1 MTENEMLQAIYS
13 DMQNMKNDMQ
23 NMKSDMKEMKTDMQN
38 MKTDMQNMKS
48 DMKEMKTDMQG
59 MKTDMQGMKT
69 DMQGMK
75 TDIQD
80 LRGRV
85 SGIEMT
91 LENETNRNIR
101 IIAEGHADL
110 CRKLDEALKVENEK
124 ELLLV
129 RTNIMENDIRKIKD
143 KLEIA

>member
-23 NMKSDMKEMKTDMQN
+23 NMKADMQGVKAD
-38 MKTDMQNMKS
+38 MQGVKADMQNMKS
-48 DMKEMKTDMQG
+48 DMKKMKTDMQG

-75 TDIQD
+75 TYIQD

>member
-1 MTENEMLQAIYS
+1 MTENEMLQAIYL
-13 DMQNMKNDMQ
+13 DMQD
-23 NMKSDMKEMKTDMQN
+23 
-38 MKTDMQNMKS
+38 
-48 DMKEMKTDMQG
+48 
-59 MKTDMQGMKT
+59 
-69 DMQGMK
+69 MK

-80 LRGRV
+80 MKTDMQDIKTDIRDLKSRV
-85 SGIEMT
+85 SSIEMT

-110 CRKLDEALKVENEK
+110 SRALKVESEK

>member
-1 MTENEMLQAIYS
+1 MTENEMLQAIYL
-13 DMQNMKNDMQ
+13 DMQD
-23 NMKSDMKEMKTDMQN
+23 
-38 MKTDMQNMKS
+38 
-48 DMKEMKTDMQG
+48 
-59 MKTDMQGMKT
+59 
-69 DMQGMK
+69 MK
-75 TDIQD
+75 TDIRD
-80 LRGRV
+80 LKSRV

-91 LENETNRNIR
+91 IENETNRNIR

>member
-23 NMKSDMKEMKTDMQN
+23 EMKTDMQN

-59 MKTDMQGMKT
+59 MKTD
-69 DMQGMK
+69 
-75 TDIQD
+75 IQD

-85 SGIEMT
+85 SSIEMT

>member
-1 MTENEMLQAIYS
+1 MTENEMLQAIYL
-13 DMQNMKNDMQ
+13 DMQD
-23 NMKSDMKEMKTDMQN
+23 
-38 MKTDMQNMKS
+38 
-48 DMKEMKTDMQG
+48 
-59 MKTDMQGMKT
+59 
-69 DMQGMK
+69 MK

-80 LRGRV
+80 MKTDMQDIKTDIRDLKGRV
-85 SGIEMT
+85 SSIEMT

>member
-23 NMKSDMKEMKTDMQN
+23 EMKTDMQN
-38 MKTDMQNMKS
+38 MKTDMQGMKA
-48 DMKEMKTDMQG
+48 DMQ
-59 MKTDMQGMKT
+59 DMKT

-80 LRGRV
+80 LKGSV

-110 CRKLDEALKVENEK
+110 CRKLDEALKVESEK

>member
-1 MTENEMLQAIYS
+1 MTENEMLQAIYL
-13 DMQNMKNDMQ
+13 DMQD
-23 NMKSDMKEMKTDMQN
+23 
-38 MKTDMQNMKS
+38 
-48 DMKEMKTDMQG
+48 
-59 MKTDMQGMKT
+59 
-69 DMQGMK
+69 MK
-75 TDIQD
+75 TDIRD
-80 LRGRV
+80 LKSRV

-129 RTNIMENDIRKIKD
+129 RKNIMENDIRKIKD

>member
-23 NMKSDMKEMKTDMQN
+23 EMKTDMQN
-38 MKTDMQNMKS
+38 MKADMQNMKS

-59 MKTDMQGMKT
+59 MKTDMRGMKT

-75 TDIQD
+75 TDIRD
-80 LRGRV
+80 LKGRV
-85 SGIEMT
+85 SSIEMT

>member
-23 NMKSDMKEMKTDMQN
+23 
-38 MKTDMQNMKS
+38 
-48 DMKEMKTDMQG
+48 G
-59 MKTDMQGMKT
+59 MKTDMQEMKT

-80 LRGRV
+80 LKGRV

>member
-1 MTENEMLQAIYS
+1 MTENEMLQAIYL
-13 DMQNMKNDMQ
+13 DMQD
-23 NMKSDMKEMKTDMQN
+23 
-38 MKTDMQNMKS
+38 
-48 DMKEMKTDMQG
+48 
-59 MKTDMQGMKT
+59 
-69 DMQGMK
+69 MK

-80 LRGRV
+80 MKTDIRDLKSRV
-85 SGIEMT
+85 SSIEMT

-129 RTNIMENDIRKIKD
+129 RTNIMENDIRKIND

>member
-23 NMKSDMKEMKTDMQN
+23 EMKTDMQN
-38 MKTDMQNMKS
+38 MNTDMQNMKS

-59 MKTDMQGMKT
+59 MKTDMQGMKTDMRGMKT

>member
-1 MTENEMLQAIYS
+1 MTENEMLQAIYL
-13 DMQNMKNDMQ
+13 
-23 NMKSDMKEMKTDMQN
+23 
-38 MKTDMQNMKS
+38 
-48 DMKEMKTDMQG
+48 DMQG
-59 MKTDMQGMKT
+59 MKADMQDMKT

-80 LRGRV
+80 LKGRV

-101 IIAEGHADL
+101 IIAEGHVDL

>member
-13 DMQNMKNDMQ
+13 DMQNMKNDIQ

>member
-23 NMKSDMKEMKTDMQN
+23 NMKSDMKEMKTDMQ
-38 MKTDMQNMKS
+38 
-48 DMKEMKTDMQG
+48 
-59 MKTDMQGMKT
+59 
-69 DMQGMK
+69 GMK

-80 LRGRV
+80 LKGRV
-85 SGIEMT
+85 SSIEMT

>member
-1 MTENEMLQAIYS
+1 MTENEMLQAIYL
-13 DMQNMKNDMQ
+13 DMQDI
-23 NMKSDMKEMKTDMQN
+23 
-38 MKTDMQNMKS
+38 
-48 DMKEMKTDMQG
+48 
-59 MKTDMQGMKT
+59 
-69 DMQGMK
+69 K
-75 TDIQD
+75 TDIRD
-80 LRGRV
+80 LKGRV

>member
-1 MTENEMLQAIYS
+1 MTENEMLQAIYL
-13 DMQNMKNDMQ
+13 DMQD
-23 NMKSDMKEMKTDMQN
+23 
-38 MKTDMQNMKS
+38 
-48 DMKEMKTDMQG
+48 
-59 MKTDMQGMKT
+59 
-69 DMQGMK
+69 MK
-75 TDIQD
+75 TDIRD
-80 LRGRV
+80 LKSRV

-110 CRKLDEALKVENEK
+110 YRKLDEALKVENEK

>member
-23 NMKSDMKEMKTDMQN
+23 EMKTDMQN
-38 MKTDMQNMKS
+38 MKADMQNMKS
-48 DMKEMKTDMQG
+48 DMKE
-59 MKTDMQGMKT
+59 MKT

>member
-1 MTENEMLQAIYS
+1 MTENEMLQAIYL
-13 DMQNMKNDMQ
+13 DMQD
-23 NMKSDMKEMKTDMQN
+23 MKTDIQD
-38 MKTDMQNMKS
+38 MKTN
-48 DMKEMKTDMQG
+48 
-59 MKTDMQGMKT
+59 
-69 DMQGMK
+69 
-75 TDIQD
+75 IQD

-85 SGIEMT
+85 YGIEMT

>member
-23 NMKSDMKEMKTDMQN
+23 EMKTDMQN
-38 MKTDMQNMKS
+38 MKADMQNMKS

-59 MKTDMQGMKT
+59 MKTDMRGMKT

>member
-59 MKTDMQGMKT
+59 TKTDMRGMKT

-75 TDIQD
+75 TDIRD
-80 LRGRV
+80 LKGRV
-85 SGIEMT
+85 SSIEMT

>member
-23 NMKSDMKEMKTDMQN
+23 EMKTDMQ
-38 MKTDMQNMKS
+38 
-48 DMKEMKTDMQG
+48 EMKTDMR
-59 MKTDMQGMKT
+59 
-69 DMQGMK
+69 GMK
-75 TDIQD
+75 TDIRD
-80 LRGRV
+80 LKGRV
-85 SGIEMT
+85 SSIEMT

-124 ELLLV
+124 
-129 RTNIMENDIRKIKD
+129 
-143 KLEIA
+143 

>member
-23 NMKSDMKEMKTDMQN
+23 E
-38 MKTDMQNMKS
+38 
-48 DMKEMKTDMQG
+48 
-59 MKTDMQGMKT
+59 MKT

-80 LRGRV
+80 LKGRV

-110 CRKLDEALKVENEK
+110 
-124 ELLLV
+124 
-129 RTNIMENDIRKIKD
+129 
-143 KLEIA
+143 

>member
-1 MTENEMLQAIYS
+1 MTENEMLQAIYL
-13 DMQNMKNDMQ
+13 DMQDI
-23 NMKSDMKEMKTDMQN
+23 
-38 MKTDMQNMKS
+38 
-48 DMKEMKTDMQG
+48 
-59 MKTDMQGMKT
+59 
-69 DMQGMK
+69 K
-75 TDIQD
+75 TDIRD
-80 LRGRV
+80 LKSRV
-85 SGIEMT
+85 SSIEMT

-129 RTNIMENDIRKIKD
+129 RTNIMENDIRKIND

>member
-1 MTENEMLQAIYS
+1 MTENEMLQAIYL
-13 DMQNMKNDMQ
+13 DMQD
-23 NMKSDMKEMKTDMQN
+23 
-38 MKTDMQNMKS
+38 
-48 DMKEMKTDMQG
+48 
-59 MKTDMQGMKT
+59 
-69 DMQGMK
+69 MK

-80 LRGRV
+80 MKTDMQDIKTDIRDLKSRV
-85 SGIEMT
+85 SSIEMT

-101 IIAEGHADL
+101 IIAEGHVDL

>member
-23 NMKSDMKEMKTDMQN
+23 EMKTDMQN
-38 MKTDMQNMKS
+38 MKADMQNMKS
-48 DMKEMKTDMQG
+48 DMKEMKTDML
-59 MKTDMQGMKT
+59 GMKT

-75 TDIQD
+75 TDIRD
-80 LRGRV
+80 LKGRV
-85 SGIEMT
+85 SSIEMT
-91 LENETNRNIR
+91 IENETNRNIR

>member
-1 MTENEMLQAIYS
+1 MTENEMLQAIYL
-13 DMQNMKNDMQ
+13 DMQD
-23 NMKSDMKEMKTDMQN
+23 
-38 MKTDMQNMKS
+38 
-48 DMKEMKTDMQG
+48 
-59 MKTDMQGMKT
+59 
-69 DMQGMK
+69 MK
-75 TDIQD
+75 TDIRD
-80 LRGRV
+80 LKSRV

-129 RTNIMENDIRKIKD
+129 RTNILENDIRKIKD

>member
-23 NMKSDMKEMKTDMQN
+23 EMKTDMQN
-38 MKTDMQNMKS
+38 MKTDMQGMKA
-48 DMKEMKTDMQG
+48 DMQ
-59 MKTDMQGMKT
+59 DMKT

-80 LRGRV
+80 LKGRV

-110 CRKLDEALKVENEK
+110 CRKLDEALKVESEK

>member
-1 MTENEMLQAIYS
+1 MTENEMLQAIYL
-13 DMQNMKNDMQ
+13 DMQD
-23 NMKSDMKEMKTDMQN
+23 
-38 MKTDMQNMKS
+38 
-48 DMKEMKTDMQG
+48 
-59 MKTDMQGMKT
+59 
-69 DMQGMK
+69 MK
-75 TDIQD
+75 TDIRD
-80 LRGRV
+80 LKSRV

-129 RTNIMENDIRKIKD
+129 RTNIMED
-143 KLEIA
+143 

>member
-1 MTENEMLQAIYS
+1 MTENEMLQAIYL
-13 DMQNMKNDMQ
+13 
-23 NMKSDMKEMKTDMQN
+23 DMKD
-38 MKTDMQNMKS
+38 
-48 DMKEMKTDMQG
+48 
-59 MKTDMQGMKT
+59 
-69 DMQGMK
+69 MK
-75 TDIQD
+75 TDIRD
-80 LRGRV
+80 LKSRV
-85 SGIEMT
+85 SSIEMT

-110 CRKLDEALKVENEK
+110 SRKLDEALKVESEK

>member
-23 NMKSDMKEMKTDMQN
+23 D
-38 MKTDMQNMKS
+38 
-48 DMKEMKTDMQG
+48 
-59 MKTDMQGMKT
+59 
-69 DMQGMK
+69 MK
-75 TDIQD
+75 TDIRD
-80 LRGRV
+80 LKGRV
-85 SGIEMT
+85 SSIEMT
-91 LENETNRNIR
+91 IENETNRNIR

>member
-23 NMKSDMKEMKTDMQN
+23 EMKTDMQN
-38 MKTDMQNMKS
+38 MKAYMQS
-48 DMKEMKTDMQG
+48 
-59 MKTDMQGMKT
+59 
-69 DMQGMK
+69 MK
-75 TDIQD
+75 TDIRD
-80 LRGRV
+80 LKGRV

>member
-23 NMKSDMKEMKTDMQN
+23 E
-38 MKTDMQNMKS
+38 
-48 DMKEMKTDMQG
+48 
-59 MKTDMQGMKT
+59 MKT

-85 SGIEMT
+85 SCIEMT

>member
-1 MTENEMLQAIYS
+1 MTENEMLQAIYL
-13 DMQNMKNDMQ
+13 DMQDI
-23 NMKSDMKEMKTDMQN
+23 
-38 MKTDMQNMKS
+38 
-48 DMKEMKTDMQG
+48 
-59 MKTDMQGMKT
+59 
-69 DMQGMK
+69 K
-75 TDIQD
+75 TDIRD
-80 LRGRV
+80 LKSRV
-85 SGIEMT
+85 SSIEMT
-91 LENETNRNIR
+91 LENETNCNIR

>member
-23 NMKSDMKEMKTDMQN
+23 EMKTDMQN
-38 MKTDMQNMKS
+38 MKADMQNMKS

-59 MKTDMQGMKT
+59 MKTDMQGMKTDMRGMKT

-129 RTNIMENDIRKIKD
+129 RTNIMENDIRKITD
-143 KLEIA
+143 KLAIA

>member
-23 NMKSDMKEMKTDMQN
+23 D
-38 MKTDMQNMKS
+38 
-48 DMKEMKTDMQG
+48 
-59 MKTDMQGMKT
+59 
-69 DMQGMK
+69 MK
-75 TDIQD
+75 TDIRD
-80 LRGRV
+80 LKSRV
-85 SGIEMT
+85 SSIEMT